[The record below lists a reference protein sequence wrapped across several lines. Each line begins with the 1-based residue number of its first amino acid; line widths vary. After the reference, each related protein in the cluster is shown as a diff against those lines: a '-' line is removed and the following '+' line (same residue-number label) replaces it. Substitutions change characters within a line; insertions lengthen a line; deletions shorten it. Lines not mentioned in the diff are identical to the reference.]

1 MSYQVIQK
9 IPVTPNTPRDFFQSY
24 ALAANKK
31 VDLLQEYVA
40 MGLDIFIHNRGAASL
55 TVIIDGQPA
64 ITIEAGD
71 SFTWDNIK
79 YAFISVISAV
89 AYDMVL
95 AGIHL
100 SKKVLDRYSDRGAAA
115 RAVGI

>member
-1 MSYQVIQK
+1 MSYQKIQK
-9 IPVTPNTPRDFFQSY
+9 IPVAPYVPRDFFQSY
-24 ALAANKK
+24 AETASKK
-31 VDLLQEYVA
+31 VDLLQEFLV
-40 MGLDIFIHNRGAASL
+40 MGLDIFIHNKGASSL

-79 YAFISVISAV
+79 YAFVSVTSTV

-100 SKKVLDRYSDRGAAA
+100 SKRVLADHG
-115 RAVGI
+115 VKL

>member
-1 MSYQVIQK
+1 MGAFRLSYQEIQK
-9 IPVTPNTPRDFFQSY
+9 IPVAPYVPRDFFQS
-24 ALAANKK
+24 LPSSTSQKI
-31 VDLLQEYVA
+31 DLLQEYLV
-40 MGLDIFIHNRGAASL
+40 MGLDIFIHNKGAASL

-79 YAFISVISAV
+79 YAFVSVTSAV

-100 SKKVLDRYSDRGAAA
+100 SKEVLKNHGVRL
-115 RAVGI
+115 